1 MFTNL
6 PNDYSID
13 ALYFYKIK
21 FRFAFIQLPMTL
33 VWRKDLRTCSEII
46 QTCISLDIPLDPNYG
61 RKLVMLLLAPKQPQ
75 AITAKGRDSK
85 KTAPSVEFKF

>member
-1 MFTNL
+1 MTTRLMRCIFIILNSVSLFLL
-6 PNDYSID
+6 PT
-13 ALYFYKIK
+13 
-21 FRFAFIQLPMTL
+21 TL

-75 AITAKGRDSK
+75 AITAKGRDAK